1 MISKSGSVID
11 KLIRGYLHPVLKEKN
26 FIRKE
31 RTWNRD
37 ARGFKDVIDVQ
48 ASRWNEGESVS
59 FTINLGVFVPSV
71 YSICWGVDAPSF
83 VKESDCIVRI
93 RLGALLNDAPKDKK
107 RDHWWDSN
115 SSTDFEVSTSSTPNP
130 ADMETVGRE
139 VAKVIATR
147 GISFLEQFD
156 SLTAIHD
163 FLIQDTGWEVRT
175 PLGRIY
181 LAIIKAQ
188 LGDLMGARQLLAEL
202 NTEKNRSWRERVFE
216 VAGRLGSKLEWV

>member
-1 MISKSGSVID
+1 M
-11 KLIRGYLHPVLKEKN
+11 
-26 FIRKE
+26 
-31 RTWNRD
+31 
-37 ARGFKDVIDVQ
+37 
-48 ASRWNEGESVS
+48 S

-71 YSICWGVDAPSF
+71 YRICWGVDAPSF

-93 RLGALLNDAPKDKK
+93 RLGALLNDAPKGKK

-115 SSTDFEVSTSSTPNP
+115 NST
-130 ADMETVGRE
+130 DMETVGRE

-147 GISFLEQFD
+147 GIAFLEQFD

-188 LGDLMGARQLLAEL
+188 LGDLIGARQLIAEF
-202 NTEKNRSWRERVFE
+202 NTEKNRSWRERVSE
-216 VAGRLGSKLEWV
+216 VAGRLGSKLESV